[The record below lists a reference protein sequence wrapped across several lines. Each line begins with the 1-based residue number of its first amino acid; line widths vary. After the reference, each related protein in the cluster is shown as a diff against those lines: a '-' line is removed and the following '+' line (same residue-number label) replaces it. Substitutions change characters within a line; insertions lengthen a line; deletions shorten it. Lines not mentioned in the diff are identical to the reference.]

1 MPKVG
6 IVDIKPDF
14 NKLQPDALSQAGM
27 FSPAGI
33 KTFKDIIEGIRAMI
47 KEAKELQNP
56 NQNPDMVNP
65 NAVQPIGITQ
75 EQVFKFG
82 RQFLDN
88 LIKQGY
94 GDKTAS
100 EVLAEIPFT
109 VKQLRGFLK

>member
-6 IVDIKPDF
+6 IVDIKPDL
-14 NKLQPDALSQAGM
+14 NKLVKSEG
-27 FSPAGI
+27 GI
-33 KTFKDIIEGIRAMI
+33 DLVSGINTFKEIIEGIRAMI

-56 NQNPDMVNP
+56 NQSPDMVNP
-65 NAVQPIGITQ
+65 NAVQPVGITQ
-75 EQVFKFG
+75 EKLFTFA

-94 GDKTAS
+94 ADKTAS